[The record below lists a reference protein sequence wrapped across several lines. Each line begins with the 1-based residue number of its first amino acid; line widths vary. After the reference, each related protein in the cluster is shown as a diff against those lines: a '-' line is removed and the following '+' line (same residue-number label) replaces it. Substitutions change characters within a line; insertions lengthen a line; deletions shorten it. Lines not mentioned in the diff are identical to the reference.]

1 MPTLKCRLLPGA
13 FVAAA
18 ILSVPGVVEA
28 DEWRTWRGPNLNG
41 IVAAGQTPPTE
52 WSETKNIVWK
62 AAVPGRGHSSPTI
75 VGDRVFL
82 TSADERSQ
90 TQAVIG
96 FDRKTGR
103 QLWLT
108 SIKPG
113 GGFPAQIHN
122 KNTHAS
128 PTVVSDGERL
138 FASFCNHDIV
148 QLVALSLD
156 GKILWSQAAGAYRPN
171 QYKYGYAPSPTL
183 YGDTVIVA
191 SESDTG
197 SFLAAFRTSDGTQ
210 VWRTVRPNRISY
222 SSPVV
227 GRVAGR
233 DQLLIS
239 GCELVSSYDP
249 ATGKPFWS
257 APGTASATCGTMIWE
272 GELVFASGGYPKK
285 ETICVKAD
293 GSGTVLWRNQE
304 KCYEQS
310 MLVSDGYVYAI
321 NDGGIA
327 FCWKADTGREMWKS
341 RLPGG
346 PVSSSPILANG
357 NVYIS
362 NERGTTFVFKGTPEQ
377 FLAVA
382 QNQLGD
388 EAFASPAV
396 VDSRIYQRVATS
408 ARGGRQEFLYCIGT
422 GR

>member
-1 MPTLKCRLLPGA
+1 MQTLKLIVLP
-13 FVAAA
+13 VMITA
-18 ILSVPGVVEA
+18 IAVVSSTVSVQAG
-28 DEWRTWRGPNLNG
+28 DWQTWRGPNLNG
-41 IVAAGQTPPTE
+41 IAATGQTPPIE
-52 WSETKNIVWK
+52 WSESTNVVWK
-62 AAVPGRGHSSPTI
+62 TPVPGRGHSSPTI
-75 VGDRVFL
+75 VGDRVVL
-82 TSADERSQ
+82 TSADEKSQ
-90 TQAVIG
+90 TQAVIC
-96 FDRKTGR
+96 FDRTTGK

-108 SIKPG
+108 PTKPG

-128 PTVVSDGERL
+128 PTVISDGERL
-138 FASFCNHDIV
+138 YASFCNHDVV

-156 GKILWSQAAGAYRPN
+156 GKKLWDKVAGAYRPN
-171 QYKYGYAPSPTL
+171 QYKYGYAPSPAL

-197 SFLAAFRTSDGTQ
+197 SFLAAFRTNDGSE
-210 VWRTVRPNRISY
+210 VWRTPRPERISY

-227 GRVAGR
+227 GQVAGR

-249 ATGKPFWS
+249 RTGKPLWT
-257 APGTASATCGTMIWE
+257 AAGTASATCGTMVWE
-272 GELVFASGGYPKK
+272 GSLAFASGGYPKK
-285 ETICVKAD
+285 ETVCVEAD
-293 GSGTVLWRNQE
+293 GSGTVVWRNQE

-310 MLVSDGYVYAI
+310 MLVHEGYVYAI

-346 PVSSSPILANG
+346 PVSASPVLANG

-362 NERGTTFVFKGTPEQ
+362 NEHGTTYVFKATPEQ
-377 FLAVA
+377 FVAVA

-388 EAFASPAV
+388 EAFASPAI
-396 VDSRIYQRVATS
+396 VDSRIYQRVASS
-408 ARGGRQEFLYCIGT
+408 ARGGRQEFLYCIGK
-422 GR
+422 